1 MIRRPPRSTLFP
13 YTTLFRSTDIED
25 VDETVFDRIMA
36 VNVKGVW
43 LGAKYALPVMKRQRR
58 GGLLLTGSTAAT
70 PPPRRRDALVSPEG
84 APGTLEKSAPAEG
97 ARPGPRGAA
106 NGAPLAQTTA

>member
-58 GGLLLTGSTAAT
+58 GGFPITDRESTRLKSSHSQKSYARLCLQQKQNTIADRLLAPQRT
-70 PPPRRRDALVSPEG
+70 P
-84 APGTLEKSAPAEG
+84 
-97 ARPGPRGAA
+97 
-106 NGAPLAQTTA
+106 